1 MIKYCIN
8 LPLKEL
14 NAILYQGAFM
24 TKSSP
29 IQQLSY
35 LFYQK
40 PCWKIED
47 LADEIKYSIPSV
59 RRFLAQIGYYRSF
72 THNGQWHTLR
82 SIPRF
87 DRDGLWF
94 SEEIGFSK
102 AGNLNNTI
110 ITLIKR
116 SSAGMTAELLGQKLH
131 TRCHTLLVQ
140 LCRRR
145 EVQREKVGRSY
156 VYFAADPQIAKTQY
170 QALEAQNLPAAPVPA
185 EIAVLVFVEFIQNP
199 EASFEQLASILKSK
213 RKVTI
218 TAKQI
223 EKVFTQYDVKKTPPT
238 AGHNLYGR

>member
-1 MIKYCIN
+1 MSSK
-8 LPLKEL
+8 KHTEQEL
-14 NAILYQGAFM
+14 MALF
-24 TKSSP
+24 SDHHCW
-29 IQQLSY
+29 QL
-35 LFYQK
+35 
-40 PCWKIED
+40 ET
-47 LADEIKYSIPSV
+47 LAEHLNYSIRSIQ
-59 RRFLAQIGYYRSF
+59 RFLNKLGYHRSF
-72 THNGQWHTLR
+72 THNGKWFTLYG
-82 SIPRF
+82 IPTF
-87 DRDGLWF
+87 NRDGLWF
-94 SEEIGFSK
+94 SKNDIGFSK

-140 LCRRR
+140 LCRRG

-156 VYFAADPQIAKTQY
+156 VYFAADHQIAKTQY
-170 QALEAQNLPAAPVPA
+170 QALEAQNLPSAPVPA
-185 EIAVLVFVEFIQNP
+185 EIAVLVFVEFIQNS

-238 AGHNLYGR
+238 AGHNLYGH